1 MPFFWVR
8 DINASTRFYVAGL
21 GFSITKRWTTEGA
34 LRWCR
39 LEFGDAALM
48 LQEFWKEGRHR
59 NLPGVEVGVG
69 VSVCFQCRDA
79 VALYRDFRSRGVE
92 AKRPV
97 VGNGMW
103 VTSLADPDGYHL
115 SFESPTDVPEE
126 TEFAEESR

>member
-21 GFSITKRWTTEGA
+21 GFSITRRWTPEGA
-34 LRWCR
+34 LRWCW
-39 LEFGDAALM
+39 LEFGD
-48 LQEFWKEGRHR
+48 KEGRHR
-59 NLPGVEVGVG
+59 NLPDVEVGVG

-92 AKRPV
+92 AKRPC